1 MMARDQIEGLQQRR
15 AQIEVRIAAL
25 EARAKA
31 DRRKEDARRKIVIG
45 AGGLALAARNPDF
58 GRWLAMR
65 LPEVL
70 AERDRPLLAGL
81 GQPPGSMP

>member
-1 MMARDQIEGLQQRR
+1 MIGGG
-15 AQIEVRIAAL
+15 RIAAL

-58 GRWLAMR
+58 GRWLPEAPDLLDR
-65 LPEVL
+65 LR
-70 AERDRPLLAGL
+70 ASG
-81 GQPPGSMP
+81 PGWQSRVNEMLRKAVGMG

>member
-1 MMARDQIEGLQQRR
+1 MAMEQIEGLRQRR
-15 AQIEVRIAAL
+15 TQIEARIAAL

-45 AGGLALAARNPDF
+45 AGVLALAARNPDF

-70 AERDRPLLAGL
+70 ADRDRAMVAGL
-81 GQPPGSMP
+81 GQPPGSIP